1 MTAAALSAFARDLE
15 VELDETA
22 AQRLIRRRGTD
33 EAEQLVRGGAALVHL
48 AGALG
53 QDLDLPRAILRLV
66 DASLIYEL
74 AADRILEPVRRRKQ
88 RVFVSE
94 YNRLEA
100 AFFGDEAKARHAV
113 FIGHLIGKPL
123 GYEASM
129 LLRAAADAGLQA
141 PDAAAYRAKIARA
154 VGGEIERRYPVR
166 REANWQVIDP
176 DSSHPEK
183 VRAAMAQ
190 EQRARDLALA
200 KRPELAQRIDALSS
214 SSRMRREVACTLQK
228 IRKRLAGLANQG
240 AWYADPERYAREVI
254 QPAADAARR
263 AS

>member
-1 MTAAALSAFARDLE
+1 MNAAALSALALE
-15 VELDETA
+15 LDVALDETA
-22 AQRLIRRRGTD
+22 AQRLIRRRGVD
-33 EAEQLVRGGAALVHL
+33 DAEQLVRGGAALVDL
-48 AGALG
+48 ASALG
-53 QDLDLPRAILRLV
+53 QDLDLPRAMLRLV
-66 DASLIYEL
+66 DAGLIYEL

-94 YNRLEA
+94 YNRLET

-113 FIGHLIGKPL
+113 FIGHVTGKPL

-129 LLRAAADAGLQA
+129 LLRAADDAGLQA
-141 PDAAAYRAKIARA
+141 PDAAAYRAKIVRA

-166 REANWQVIDP
+166 READWQVIDP
-176 DSSHPEK
+176 DSSHPDK
-183 VRAAMAQ
+183 VKAAMVE

-200 KRPELAQRIDALSS
+200 KRPELAQRIDALAS
-214 SSRMRREVACTLQK
+214 SSRMRREVRAVLDK